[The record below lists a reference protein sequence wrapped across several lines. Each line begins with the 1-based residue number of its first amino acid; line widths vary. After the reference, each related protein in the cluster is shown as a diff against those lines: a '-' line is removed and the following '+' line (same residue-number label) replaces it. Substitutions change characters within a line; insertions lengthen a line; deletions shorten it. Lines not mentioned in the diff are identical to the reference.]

1 MSLDTKTVKKIAFLA
16 RIKVEDARLEHL
28 AGEMSSILEWI
39 EQLAEVDTDGVQPM
53 TSVTEST
60 LPRREDKISDGDNPE
75 RVLSGAPDRE
85 GDFYTVPKVVG

>member
-16 RIKVEDARLEHL
+16 RIKVDDARLEHL

-60 LPRREDKISDGDNPE
+60 LPRRQDTINDGDDPD
-75 RVLSGAPDRE
+75 RVLSGAPGRE
-85 GDFYTVPKVVG
+85 GNFYTVPKVVG